1 MELEKTLM
9 EERRLEESLRK
20 QRESN
25 EQRFEEEQRIIREKL
40 EREQRKQDMMR
51 AAIEKARQEAE
62 MERAKKK
69 RSSHSISEC
78 ESPTQNGEHSHI
90 PPEIPNSNRTEPSQ
104 SPIPPDSDEMQYN
117 EDDEKILIGNFRNNN
132 YVIVNNNLQNFQ
144 IQGTPI
150 RMKKKTLNKSYKVPV
165 SVKKEAPGQ
174 MDKEPVATPEINVDG
189 IALVLQKLPPV
200 MPFLSNDIINLNQ
213 NINNLNTS
221 NIQLA
226 VMLAHQ
232 MQHLSNIA
240 QNQPPVSLNN
250 KINAQETN
258 VTEEK
263 QVTSTQND
271 NDCMT
276 SNEVCKQCIGGFNQ
290 RDSTK
295 QEKTVSF

>member
-165 SVKKEAPGQ
+165 SVKKEVPGQ
-174 MDKEPVATPEINVDG
+174 MDIEPIATPETNVDG
-189 IALVLQKLPPV
+189 IALVLQTLPPI
-200 MPFLSNDIINLNQ
+200 MPILSNDIINLNQ

-276 SNEVCKQCIGGFNQ
+276 SNEVCKQCIGGFDQ